1 MARSNRSKR
10 GEPTAPKHT
19 PFAVRLPIALVNR
32 IDVWAGEHD
41 ARTRAEA
48 IRRLVEVG
56 LTAKAPRTPKA
67 GQRARAA
74 ALAGHQID
82 RMGDTSVT
90 AQERATRK
98 LRLMD
103 GPSVFR
109 SARRDQRGKKTAT
122 D

>member
-10 GEPTAPKHT
+10 GKPAPAKHT

-32 IDVWAGEHD
+32 IDVWAGKHD
-41 ARTRAEA
+41 VRTRAEA
-48 IRRLVEVG
+48 IRRLVEIG
-56 LTAKAPRTPKA
+56 LMAKAPRASKT

-74 ALAGHQID
+74 TLAGQQID
-82 RMGDTSVT
+82 RMGDTSAT

-98 LRLMD
+98 LRLTD

-109 SARRDQRGKKTAT
+109 TARRDRPKAKIAT

>member
-10 GEPTAPKHT
+10 GEPTVAKHT

-32 IDVWAGEHD
+32 INVWAGEHD
-41 ARTRAEA
+41 VRTRAEA
-48 IRRLVEVG
+48 IRRLVEIG
-56 LTAKAPRTPKA
+56 LTAKAPRASKA
-67 GQRARAA
+67 GQGARAA
-74 ALAGHQID
+74 KLAGQQID
-82 RMGDTSVT
+82 RMGDTSAT
-90 AQERATRK
+90 PSERATRK

-109 SARRDQRGKKTAT
+109 SARRDRPRTKTAT